1 MKVTKVSVQKEEKE
15 NSRVKGYAIIELD
28 GVLKI
33 NGIRIIEGNSRMFAA
48 MPNRKISDDKYIDYV
63 YPVNKELREEI
74 EEYVDSLVIKNHII
88 FAGTTSEVY
97 KYYSAFDL
105 FVLPSLHEGLPV
117 VAIEAQATGLPV
129 IMADTITQEA
139 KITTNVSYLPL
150 SDMDLWVSRINQYKN
165 IERKDTKEEITAS
178 GFDIKASASNLIKFY
193 QNM

>member
-74 EEYVDSLVIKNHII
+74 ERAILEEYK
-88 FAGTTSEVY
+88 
-97 KYYSAFDL
+97 
-105 FVLPSLHEGLPV
+105 
-117 VAIEAQATGLPV
+117 
-129 IMADTITQEA
+129 
-139 KITTNVSYLPL
+139 
-150 SDMDLWVSRINQYKN
+150 
-165 IERKDTKEEITAS
+165 KE
-178 GFDIKASASNLIKFY
+178 N
-193 QNM
+193 

>member
-74 EEYVDSLVIKNHII
+74 ERAILEEYNKEKLVI
-88 FAGTTSEVY
+88 F
-97 KYYSAFDL
+97 F
-105 FVLPSLHEGLPV
+105 
-117 VAIEAQATGLPV
+117 
-129 IMADTITQEA
+129 
-139 KITTNVSYLPL
+139 
-150 SDMDLWVSRINQYKN
+150 
-165 IERKDTKEEITAS
+165 
-178 GFDIKASASNLIKFY
+178 NLI
-193 QNM
+193 

>member
-74 EEYVDSLVIKNHII
+74 ERALLEEYN
-88 FAGTTSEVY
+88 
-97 KYYSAFDL
+97 
-105 FVLPSLHEGLPV
+105 
-117 VAIEAQATGLPV
+117 
-129 IMADTITQEA
+129 
-139 KITTNVSYLPL
+139 
-150 SDMDLWVSRINQYKN
+150 
-165 IERKDTKEEITAS
+165 KE
-178 GFDIKASASNLIKFY
+178 N
-193 QNM
+193 

>member
-74 EEYVDSLVIKNHII
+74 EMAILEEYN
-88 FAGTTSEVY
+88 
-97 KYYSAFDL
+97 
-105 FVLPSLHEGLPV
+105 
-117 VAIEAQATGLPV
+117 
-129 IMADTITQEA
+129 
-139 KITTNVSYLPL
+139 
-150 SDMDLWVSRINQYKN
+150 
-165 IERKDTKEEITAS
+165 KE
-178 GFDIKASASNLIKFY
+178 N
-193 QNM
+193 